1 MKKTVIG
8 LVVSVVVIGAI
19 VFLFVRFKPKEP
31 VTTQVPSPAT
41 VGVPTKKQSIDAKQD
56 ARIFLEYKRDNLT
69 LKRNIKRAELAKLM
83 QNAPC
88 GAKTQEMTDFQNEIN
103 SIEQEIIEIGRQ
115 LRAGS
120 SE

>member
-8 LVVSVVVIGAI
+8 LTVGVAVVGAI
-19 VFLFVRFKPKEP
+19 VFLSIRFKPKGTVKIQAPAP
-31 VTTQVPSPAT
+31 VMVPAE
-41 VGVPTKKQSIDAKQD
+41 KRKQSISVEQD
-56 ARIFLEYKRDNLT
+56 KRIFLEYKRDNLT

-83 QNAPC
+83 QNAPF
-88 GAKTQEMTDFQNEIN
+88 GAKTEEMTVLQNEIN

-115 LRAGS
+115 LREGK